1 MCTFKFLRGNCA
13 IIAWNFFSRFWWRIE
28 FRISEL
34 YRDRDMLSSTFRQDL
49 KPRLHD
55 EAINIFLS
63 KIFSKDNFA
72 DEMSKLEMCNKNYL
86 SSWAQVGLLKWSIF
100 GGNDRARF
108 AYSWPIQ
115 NTFKMVWKNKILKST
130 MFENDLKCL
139 ILFTFG
145 IFHQFLSF

>member
-1 MCTFKFLRGNCA
+1 
-13 IIAWNFFSRFWWRIE
+13 
-28 FRISEL
+28 
-34 YRDRDMLSSTFRQDL
+34 MLSSTFRQDL

-139 ILFTFG
+139 IFYFWHFSP
-145 IFHQFLSF
+145 IFVLLKMTYLVTMAASIMFSKKSPN